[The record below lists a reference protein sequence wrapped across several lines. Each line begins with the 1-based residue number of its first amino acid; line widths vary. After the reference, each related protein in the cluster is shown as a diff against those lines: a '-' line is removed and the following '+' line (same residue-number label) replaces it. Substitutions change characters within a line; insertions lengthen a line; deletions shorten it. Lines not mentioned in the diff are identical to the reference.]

1 MNAPANTARQLIDW
15 LGRRAE
21 PAPASLQAR
30 LTDAIWSVD
39 PRAGES
45 LVDLAVRTGEQQ
57 LTDALEHG
65 CAERTAAPTLLA
77 ADALVTYAFEAAAE
91 DPTQSAADV
100 EASAARV
107 ASRIA
112 AFGAGP

>member
-1 MNAPANTARQLIDW
+1 MSGPSDAARQLIDW
-15 LGRRAE
+15 LGRRSE
-21 PAPASLQAR
+21 PAPASLQTR
-30 LTDAIWSVD
+30 LTDAIRLVD
-39 PRAGES
+39 SLVGES
-45 LVDLAVRTGEQQ
+45 LVDVAVRTGEQQ

-91 DPTQSAADV
+91 DVTQSAADV
-100 EASAARV
+100 EACAGRV

-112 AFGAGP
+112 AFGARS

>member
-1 MNAPANTARQLIDW
+1 MNAPADPARQLIDW

-21 PAPASLQAR
+21 PAPASLQASLTNAIR
-30 LTDAIWSVD
+30 LVD
-39 PRAGES
+39 PRPGES

-91 DPTQSAADV
+91 DVTQSAADV
-100 EASAARV
+100 EACAGTV

-112 AFGAGP
+112 AFGGRS

>member
-1 MNAPANTARQLIDW
+1 MSAPAEAARHLIDW
-15 LGRRAE
+15 LGRRSE
-21 PAPASLQAR
+21 PAPATLQAR
-30 LTDAIWSVD
+30 LTDAIRLVD

-45 LVDLAVRTGEQQ
+45 PVDLAVRTGEQQ

-91 DPTQSAADV
+91 DITQSAADV
-100 EASAARV
+100 EAFAGRV

-112 AFGAGP
+112 AFGARG

>member
-1 MNAPANTARQLIDW
+1 MNAPADAARQLVDW

-30 LTDAIWSVD
+30 LTHAIRLVD
-39 PRAGES
+39 PRPGES

-91 DPTQSAADV
+91 DVAQSAADV
-100 EASAARV
+100 EACASRV

-112 AFGAGP
+112 AFGAGT